1 MEEIWKDIPGYEGKY
16 QVSSFGRVKRLAHYD
31 TLNRYWEEYIT
42 DGFDSPKSRNYVAC
56 KVNLSLNGKNKQV
69 YVSHLVAEAFIP
81 NPDNKPEV
89 DHIDTNPKNNCAW
102 NLRWVTKKENSNN
115 PLTKI
120 HQRNAA
126 QIRVTQYPS
135 PNKGKASPNR
145 KKIIQKDL
153 KGNIIKIWD
162 CIRLAAEILDIPA
175 PNISECVNNHR
186 KTAGGYIWQRE

>member
-1 MEEIWKDIPGYEGKY
+1 MEEIWTDIPGYEGKY
-16 QVSSFGRVKRLAHYD
+16 RVSSFGRVKHLAHYD

-42 DGFDSPKSRNYVAC
+42 DGFDVPKGWNYVSR

-89 DHIDTNPKNNCAW
+89 DHIDTNPRNNCAW

-126 QIRVTQYPS
+126 QIRVTQYPN

-153 KGNIIKIWD
+153 KGNVIKIWD
-162 CIRLAAEILDIPA
+162 CIRLAAETLDISA
-175 PNISECVNNHR
+175 PDISNCVNNHR